1 MIGQIRGVL
10 VEKRPPEILVEVAG
24 ITYEVQVP
32 MSTLY
37 QLPEPGRELVLH
49 THFVVREDAQ
59 LLYGFF
65 KAKDKAMFRSL
76 IKVNGV
82 GPKMALAILSG
93 MAADEFAR
101 SVRNNDVTAMI
112 NMPGIGKKT
121 AERLI
126 VEMRDLLSEWDM
138 GGDAGGGAGDSADP
152 GATAGGVASSV
163 VKDAETALLSLG
175 YKPQQATRA
184 ITRVLNENRDISDSE
199 SLIRL
204 ALKSM
209 A

>member
-1 MIGQIRGVL
+1 MIGQIRGIIVA
-10 VEKRPPEILVEVAG
+10 KNPPEILVEVAG
-24 ITYEVQVP
+24 ITYEIQVP

-37 QLPEPGRELVLH
+37 KLPELGQQLLLH

-59 LLYGFF
+59 LLYGFYEL
-65 KAKDKAMFRSL
+65 KDKTMFRSL

-93 MAADEFAR
+93 MEPDEFVRIVR
-101 SVRNNDVTAMI
+101 SNDVTAMI

-126 VEMRDLLSEWDM
+126 IEMRDRLKDW
-138 GGDAGGGAGDSADP
+138 SAVESLESGSNP
-152 GATAGGVASSV
+152 KETPNSIMR
-163 VKDAETALLSLG
+163 DAETAMISLG
-175 YKPQQATRA
+175 YKPQQAARA
-184 ITRVLNENRDISDSE
+184 IAMVMKENNDITDSE
-199 SLIRL
+199 ELIRH

>member
-1 MIGQIRGVL
+1 MIGQIRGIIVA
-10 VEKRPPEILVEVAG
+10 KNPPEILVEVAG
-24 ITYEVQVP
+24 ITYEIQVP

-37 QLPEPGRELVLH
+37 KLPELGQQLLLH

-59 LLYGFF
+59 LLYGFYEL
-65 KAKDKAMFRSL
+65 KDKTMFRSL

-93 MAADEFAR
+93 MEPDEFVRIVR
-101 SVRNNDVTAMI
+101 SNDVTAMI

-126 VEMRDLLSEWDM
+126 IEMRDRLKDW
-138 GGDAGGGAGDSADP
+138 SA
-152 GATAGGVASSV
+152 VESV
-163 VKDAETALLSLG
+163 ESGSNPKETPNSITRDAETAMVSLG
-175 YKPQQATRA
+175 YKPQQAARA
-184 ITRVLNENRDISDSE
+184 IAMVMKENNDITDSE
-199 SLIRL
+199 ELIRH